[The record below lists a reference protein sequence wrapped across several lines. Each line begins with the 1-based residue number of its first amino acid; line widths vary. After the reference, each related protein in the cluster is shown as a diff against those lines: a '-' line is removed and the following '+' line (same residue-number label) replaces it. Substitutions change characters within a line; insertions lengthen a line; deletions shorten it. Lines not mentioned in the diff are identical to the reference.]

1 MPCLQKKTSMVAIF
15 TLFLLIGLVFA
26 FTMLAPVAKAEN
38 DDVVSIPDENLEAA
52 IRDAIEKPEGD
63 ILPED
68 MESLSVLIITGAGV
82 ENLTGLE
89 YALNL
94 EELNLRTNQVSDLSP
109 LEGLISLR
117 DLNVDTNQ
125 ISDLSPLE
133 GLINLQ
139 RLRLGNNQISDISLL
154 GNLINVQRLWLNNND
169 VDDISALANM
179 TDMERI
185 WLSGNQVSD
194 IAPLEDLT
202 SMQEL
207 FLADNQVSDVTALS
221 GMTSLQ
227 WLTLGTNQVS
237 DISALTGLTGLRDL
251 YLDGNLIVDVTPL
264 EGLIA
269 LQRLRLADN
278 EISDISAL
286 SFLTNLTRLT
296 LQYNYLDISED
307 SETMS
312 IINDLIAGGT
322 DVEYEPQK
330 EIEDDPNGDP
340 DPNGD
345 SDPGDQPAP
354 NPEGT
359 IESGIIDVDGTMVE
373 VSLEHFATAYFEG
386 EGNIYFDYLSSDND
400 FMLVYAI
407 RSGDKYIGIGEY
419 AENYIDDV
427 GDALENAEPLPES
440 EVNEILQLVGFEDDG
455 TPILENG

>member
-68 MESLSVLIITGAGV
+68 MESLTVLGSINSGV

-89 YALNL
+89 YAVNL
-94 EELNLRTNQVSDLSP
+94 EELNLR
-109 LEGLISLR
+109 I
-117 DLNVDTNQ
+117 NQ
-125 ISDLSPLE
+125 ISDISPLA
-133 GLINLQ
+133 GLTNMR

-154 GNLINVQRLWLNNND
+154 EGLTGIQQLWLNDND
-169 VDDISALANM
+169 IEDISALVNM
-179 TDMERI
+179 TEMELIDLER
-185 WLSGNQVSD
+185 NQVSD
-194 IAPLEDLT
+194 ITPLEDLIGLQ
-202 SMQEL
+202 SL
-207 FLADNQVSDVTALS
+207 FLAGNQVSDVTALS

-227 WLTLGTNQVS
+227 WLRLETNQVS
-237 DISALTGLTGLRDL
+237 DISALSGMINLQRLS
-251 YLDGNLIVDVTPL
+251 LDDNQITDISALSDTIS
-264 EGLIA
+264 